1 MSLLR
6 GLAALAIVLLMSA
19 NAYAQKT
26 DIITLANGDRITG
39 EITSLARG
47 RLELKTDDIG
57 TIAIE
62 WDNIVH
68 ISSPRLFEVETTD
81 GRRLLGTVAMAGER
95 MLSIKDVDGTTSLRI
110 PEITRVTP
118 IGASFWSRLEGSL
131 DAGFSYTRSSGIAQ
145 VNLNGDVVFR
155 RPESV
160 VRLSG
165 SATITA
171 QEVDE
176 GDEADQ
182 DDGKDDRGATE
193 LSYARFRGRHWFVIG
208 AARFETNESLG
219 LVLRSQGGGALGRR
233 LKNTNK
239 SQIEVAGGLAGNDEQ
254 AVDAES
260 TQNLEGMIL
269 FHSSYYSY
277 DGPKTQVD
285 LTFQYYPSLTNWGR
299 QRIQLDSSFR
309 RDIWKDLNASFN
321 LFFTFDSEPPNPDAA
336 RSDLGITFA
345 LGWTF

>member
-1 MSLLR
+1 MKLVR
-6 GLAALAIVLLMSA
+6 GLAAFVFVVLIA
-19 NAYAQKT
+19 VPVYAQKT

-39 EITSLARG
+39 EITSLSRG
-47 RLELKTDDIG
+47 RLELKTDDVG

-81 GRRLLGTVAMAGER
+81 GRRLLGTIAMAGER
-95 MLSIKDVDGTTSLRI
+95 TIAVKGVDGTASLRI

-145 VNLNGDVVFR
+145 VNLNGDVTFR
-155 RPESV
+155 RPKSTM
-160 VRLSG
+160 RLSG
-165 SATITA
+165 SGTITA

-176 GDEADQ
+176 GST

-193 LSYARFRGRHWFVIG
+193 FSYARYRGRHWFIIG
-208 AARFETNESLG
+208 ATRFETNESLG
-219 LVLRSQGGGALGRR
+219 LVLRSQAGGAVGRR

-239 SQIEVAGGLAGNDEQ
+239 SQIEVGGGLAGNDEQ

-260 TQNLEGMIL
+260 TQNIEGMIL
-269 FHSSYYSY
+269 FHSSVLL
-277 DGPKTQVD
+277 GT
-285 LTFQYYPSLTNWGR
+285 TG
-299 QRIQLDSSFR
+299 QRHR
-309 RDIWKDLNASFN
+309 
-321 LFFTFDSEPPNPDAA
+321 
-336 RSDLGITFA
+336 
-345 LGWTF
+345 WT

>member
-1 MSLLR
+1 MKLIR
-6 GLAALAIVLLMSA
+6 GLAAFAFVMLIAVP
-19 NAYAQKT
+19 AYAQKT

-39 EITSLARG
+39 EITSLSRG
-47 RLELKTDDIG
+47 RLELKTDDVG

-81 GRRLLGTVAMAGER
+81 GRRLLGTITMAGDKTIAVKGVGGAE
-95 MLSIKDVDGTTSLRI
+95 SIRI

-145 VNLNGDVVFR
+145 VNLNGDATFR
-155 RPESV
+155 RPKSTM
-160 VRLSG
+160 RLSG

-176 GDEADQ
+176 GST

-193 LSYARFRGRHWFVIG
+193 FSYSRYRGRHWFVLG
-208 AARFETNESLG
+208 ATRLETNESLG
-219 LVLRSQGGGALGRR
+219 LVLRSQAGGAVGRR

-239 SQIEVAGGLAGNDEQ
+239 SQMEVAGGLAGNDEQ
-254 AVDAES
+254 GVDTEA
-260 TQNLEGMIL
+260 TQNFEGLIL

-285 LTFQYYPSLTNWGR
+285 LTFQYYPSLSNWGR
-299 QRIQLDSSFR
+299 QRLQLDSSFK
-309 RDIWKDLNASFN
+309 RDIWKDLNASTNF
-321 LFFTFDSEPPNPDAA
+321 FFTFDSDPPNPTAA
-336 RSDLGITFA
+336 RSDLGITFT

>member
-6 GLAALAIVLLMSA
+6 GLAALAIVLVISVP
-19 NAYAQKT
+19 AYAQKT
-26 DIITLANGDRITG
+26 DVITLANGDRITG

-95 MLSIKDVDGTTSLRI
+95 TIAIKGVDGTSSLRI

-118 IGASFWSRLEGSL
+118 IGASFWSKLEGSM

-145 VNLNGDVVFR
+145 INLNGDVNFR
-155 RPESV
+155 RPKSV
-160 VRLSG
+160 MRLSG
-165 SATITA
+165 SATVTA

-176 GDEADQ
+176 DSEA
-182 DDGKDDRGATE
+182 DGKDDRGATE
-193 LSYARFRGRHWFVIG
+193 FSYSRYRGSHWFVLG
-208 AARFETNESLG
+208 VTRFETNESLG
-219 LVLRSQGGGALGRR
+219 LQLRSQAGGAVGRR

-239 SQIEVAGGLAGNDEQ
+239 SQMEVAGGAR
-254 AVDAES
+254 
-260 TQNLEGMIL
+260 
-269 FHSSYYSY
+269 
-277 DGPKTQVD
+277 
-285 LTFQYYPSLTNWGR
+285 R
-299 QRIQLDSSFR
+299 QR
-309 RDIWKDLNASFN
+309 
-321 LFFTFDSEPPNPDAA
+321 
-336 RSDLGITFA
+336 
-345 LGWTF
+345 

>member
-1 MSLLR
+1 MKFTR
-6 GLAALAIVLLMSA
+6 GLAAVVFVMLMA
-19 NAYAQKT
+19 APAYAQKT

-81 GRRLLGTVAMAGER
+81 GRRLLGTVAMAGDKTIAVKGVAGAE
-95 MLSIKDVDGTTSLRI
+95 SIRI
-110 PEITRVTP
+110 PDITRVTP
-118 IGASFWSRLEGSL
+118 IGASFWSRLEGSM

-145 VNLNGDVVFR
+145 VNLNGDVSFR
-155 RPESV
+155 RPQSV
-160 VRLSG
+160 MRLGG

-171 QEVDE
+171 QEVNE
-176 GDEADQ
+176 GEV
-182 DDGKDDRGATE
+182 DDGKDDRGSTE
-193 LSYARFRGRHWFVIG
+193 FSYARYRGRHWFVMG
-208 AARFETNESLG
+208 ATRFETNESLG
-219 LVLRSQGGGALGRR
+219 LVLRSQAGGAVGRR

-254 AVDAES
+254 AVEAEA
-260 TQNLEGMIL
+260 TQNIEGMIL
-269 FHSSYYSY
+269 FHSSYFSY

-285 LTFQYYPSLTNWGR
+285 LTFQYYPSLSNWGR
-299 QRIQLDSSFR
+299 QRLQLDSSFK
-309 RDIWKDLNASFN
+309 RDVWKDLNASTNF
-321 LFFTFDSEPPNPDAA
+321 FFTFDSEPPNPSAA

>member
-1 MSLLR
+1 MIIVR
-6 GLAALAIVLLMSA
+6 VLAAFAIVLLMSVP
-19 NAYAQKT
+19 AYAQKT
-26 DIITLANGDRITG
+26 DVITLANGDRITG

-47 RLELKTDDIG
+47 RLELKTDDVG

-81 GRRLLGTVAMAGER
+81 GRRLFGTIAMAGER
-95 MLSIKDVDGTTSLRI
+95 TIAVKGVDGLSNVRI

-118 IGASFWSRLEGSL
+118 IGASFWSKLEGSL

-145 VNLNGDVVFR
+145 INLNGDVSFR

-160 VRLSG
+160 LRLSG
-165 SATITA
+165 SATVTS

-176 GDEADQ
+176 GEE

-193 LSYARFRGRHWFVIG
+193 FSYSRYRGRHWFVIG
-208 AARFETNESLG
+208 ATRFETNESLG
-219 LVLRSQGGGALGRR
+219 LLLRSQAGGALGRR
-233 LKNTNK
+233 LLNTNRA
-239 SQIEVAGGLAGNDEQ
+239 QMEVAGGLAGNDEQ
-254 AVDAES
+254 GVDAEA
-260 TQNLEGMIL
+260 TQNFEGMIL
-269 FHSSYYSY
+269 FHSSYFSY

-285 LTFQYYPSLTNWGR
+285 LTFQYYPSLSNWGR
-299 QRIQLDSSFR
+299 QRIQLDTSLK
-309 RDIWKDLNASFN
+309 RDIWKDLNGSFN
-321 LFFTFDSEPPNPDAA
+321 LFFTFDSEPPNPSAA